1 MPALPARPPV
11 LEAPRPAYPRAED
24 SVRPFGNLHHE
35 VATSSIHTGNEIL
48 HEPASEVPIVG
59 AASLPAGPGSS
70 PATAT
75 GLQPAPPPSLARF
88 DALPSLPGVPTP
100 DGDRGEAVSLVSALA
115 TGTAVRETAVGDGT
129 VTAVAGNANRIPV
142 SDTARSA
149 GPNPASAG
157 GDLSAAESPA
167 LTRASGSFSVSSSAG
182 SGTTITPTG
191 NTGTAPAAPTGS
203 SPGGEPVIAP
213 VGTTEG
219 TTPTVP
225 PDTSGDTSPGGG
237 TVTTPTDDTEGT
249 TPTVPPDTSGDT
261 SPGGGTVT
269 TPTDNTEGTTPTVPP
284 DTSGDTFPD
293 GGTVTTPTDN
303 TEGTTPTVPPD
314 TSGDTFPDG
323 GAVIIPDLTPVALT
337 GLEDTALALDFGLG
351 ALAPGESL
359 SLTVSGL
366 SADASLSAGTANAD
380 GSWTL
385 TGDQLAGLT
394 LTAAEPGG
402 FTLSVDATVT
412 DGLSG
417 TTATTSATLPV
428 EVLNL
433 ADAPDLTPVAL
444 TGLEDT
450 ALALDF
456 GLGALA
462 PGESVS
468 LTVSGLSADASL
480 SAGTANADGSW
491 TLTGDQLAGLTLTAA
506 EPGGFTLSVD
516 ATVTD
521 GLSGTTATTS
531 ATLPVE
537 VLNLADAPDLAP
549 VALTGLEDTALALD
563 FDPAAD
569 VSLSAGPSEAA
580 DPLPSGDPLA
590 GLTLTAAADGSFTL
604 AVDATVTD
612 SLSDATVAADAE
624 PSVAMFDVS
633 ETVTPADLPPPS
645 VQEIAT
651 TETTATF
658 MPLI

>member
-237 TVTTPTDDTEGT
+237 TVTTPTD
-249 TPTVPPDTSGDT
+249 
-261 SPGGGTVT
+261 
-269 TPTDNTEGTTPTVPP
+269 
-284 DTSGDTFPD
+284 
-293 GGTVTTPTDN
+293 N

-359 SLTVSGL
+359 
-366 SADASLSAGTANAD
+366 
-380 GSWTL
+380 
-385 TGDQLAGLT
+385 
-394 LTAAEPGG
+394 
-402 FTLSVDATVT
+402 
-412 DGLSG
+412 
-417 TTATTSATLPV
+417 
-428 EVLNL
+428 
-433 ADAPDLTPVAL
+433 
-444 TGLEDT
+444 
-450 ALALDF
+450 
-456 GLGALA
+456 
-462 PGESVS
+462 S

>member
-293 GGTVTTPTDN
+293 GG
-303 TEGTTPTVPPD
+303 
-314 TSGDTFPDG
+314 
-323 GAVIIPDLTPVALT
+323 AVIIPDLTPVALT

-359 SLTVSGL
+359 
-366 SADASLSAGTANAD
+366 
-380 GSWTL
+380 
-385 TGDQLAGLT
+385 
-394 LTAAEPGG
+394 
-402 FTLSVDATVT
+402 
-412 DGLSG
+412 
-417 TTATTSATLPV
+417 
-428 EVLNL
+428 
-433 ADAPDLTPVAL
+433 
-444 TGLEDT
+444 
-450 ALALDF
+450 
-456 GLGALA
+456 
-462 PGESVS
+462 S

>member
-237 TVTTPTDDTEGT
+237 TVTTPTD
-249 TPTVPPDTSGDT
+249 
-261 SPGGGTVT
+261 
-269 TPTDNTEGTTPTVPP
+269 
-284 DTSGDTFPD
+284 
-293 GGTVTTPTDN
+293 N

-323 GAVIIPDLTPVALT
+323 GAVII
-337 GLEDTALALDFGLG
+337 
-351 ALAPGESL
+351 
-359 SLTVSGL
+359 
-366 SADASLSAGTANAD
+366 
-380 GSWTL
+380 
-385 TGDQLAGLT
+385 
-394 LTAAEPGG
+394 
-402 FTLSVDATVT
+402 
-412 DGLSG
+412 
-417 TTATTSATLPV
+417 
-428 EVLNL
+428 
-433 ADAPDLTPVAL
+433 PDLTPVAL

>member
-261 SPGGGTVT
+261 
-269 TPTDNTEGTTPTVPP
+269 
-284 DTSGDTFPD
+284 
-293 GGTVTTPTDN
+293 
-303 TEGTTPTVPPD
+303 
-314 TSGDTFPDG
+314 FPDG
-323 GAVIIPDLTPVALT
+323 GAVII
-337 GLEDTALALDFGLG
+337 
-351 ALAPGESL
+351 
-359 SLTVSGL
+359 
-366 SADASLSAGTANAD
+366 
-380 GSWTL
+380 
-385 TGDQLAGLT
+385 
-394 LTAAEPGG
+394 
-402 FTLSVDATVT
+402 
-412 DGLSG
+412 
-417 TTATTSATLPV
+417 
-428 EVLNL
+428 
-433 ADAPDLTPVAL
+433 PDLTPVAL

>member
-433 ADAPDLTPVAL
+433 ADAPDL
-444 TGLEDT
+444 
-450 ALALDF
+450 
-456 GLGALA
+456 
-462 PGESVS
+462 
-468 LTVSGLSADASL
+468 
-480 SAGTANADGSW
+480 
-491 TLTGDQLAGLTLTAA
+491 
-506 EPGGFTLSVD
+506 
-516 ATVTD
+516 
-521 GLSGTTATTS
+521 
-531 ATLPVE
+531 
-537 VLNLADAPDLAP
+537 AP

>member
-1 MPALPARPPV
+1 
-11 LEAPRPAYPRAED
+11 
-24 SVRPFGNLHHE
+24 
-35 VATSSIHTGNEIL
+35 
-48 HEPASEVPIVG
+48 
-59 AASLPAGPGSS
+59 
-70 PATAT
+70 
-75 GLQPAPPPSLARF
+75 
-88 DALPSLPGVPTP
+88 
-100 DGDRGEAVSLVSALA
+100 
-115 TGTAVRETAVGDGT
+115 
-129 VTAVAGNANRIPV
+129 
-142 SDTARSA
+142 
-149 GPNPASAG
+149 
-157 GDLSAAESPA
+157 
-167 LTRASGSFSVSSSAG
+167 
-182 SGTTITPTG
+182 
-191 NTGTAPAAPTGS
+191 
-203 SPGGEPVIAP
+203 
-213 VGTTEG
+213 
-219 TTPTVP
+219 
-225 PDTSGDTSPGGG
+225 
-237 TVTTPTDDTEGT
+237 
-249 TPTVPPDTSGDT
+249 
-261 SPGGGTVT
+261 
-269 TPTDNTEGTTPTVPP
+269 
-284 DTSGDTFPD
+284 
-293 GGTVTTPTDN
+293 
-303 TEGTTPTVPPD
+303 VPPD

-359 SLTVSGL
+359 
-366 SADASLSAGTANAD
+366 
-380 GSWTL
+380 
-385 TGDQLAGLT
+385 
-394 LTAAEPGG
+394 
-402 FTLSVDATVT
+402 
-412 DGLSG
+412 
-417 TTATTSATLPV
+417 
-428 EVLNL
+428 
-433 ADAPDLTPVAL
+433 
-444 TGLEDT
+444 
-450 ALALDF
+450 
-456 GLGALA
+456 
-462 PGESVS
+462 S